1 VSIRQYGSGEER
13 QKHGRRPES
22 RIYSVAAIPF
32 CRRPILESDNEQP
45 GEPTGQPRRPRR
57 RRRRRRGGRHF
68 SAGDAAAQNE
78 PLANA
83 NGSLGSDS
91 LPGGGTPSANAGP
104 QANGQPFDRPRRRR
118 RRRRGHW
125 NPNGGGAD
133 YARAEPAPAGQPFDA
148 RPELAEPEPGP
159 GSEPDDDFGWEAEPE
174 GEEAAFEAP
183 SDSAQ
188 APLDSQGPPPGEP
201 WRDRPRRRRR
211 RRRGG
216 GGGPVPD
223 ERLRQM
229 LDLLRREF
237 GLRHFRPGQEEV
249 IRAVLDGRDA
259 LAVMPTGGGKS
270 LTYQLPS
277 LVLPGLTVVV
287 SPLIALI
294 RDQFEKL
301 RAQGIETVRVD
312 SSLTGTEKEEALAL
326 LEEGSQKIALI
337 TPEGATGAAFKKR
350 IADQKV
356 SLLVIDEAH
365 CVSEWGHDFR
375 PSYLALGALAEDL
388 GRPTVLALTATAP
401 PLVRDEIVKRLGLRE
416 PAIVVR
422 PVARPNLRF
431 EVKQCMTEDVKRR
444 ELVQY
449 LRRLRRPGIVY
460 CSTVKDVEELGALCK
475 IARIPA
481 EIYHGRLTKAER
493 DHAHKRFMSSGKR
506 IVMIATSAFGL
517 GVDKPDIR
525 YVLHYQVP
533 GSLEAYVQEA
543 GRAGRDGLPARCI
556 LLWDPRD
563 IDVQRHFLSEGP
575 TTRSQ
580 IKKVVEGL
588 SAWTQDGRAVE
599 ASTLAMATEVGVTRT
614 KAILEGLR
622 DASLVSETDGAF
634 SLSREID
641 VNEAVKLLSRRNEE
655 RKTTDRRRLESI
667 IHYANNTDECRMMH
681 IRRYFE
687 DGEPTPCGH
696 CDICEPKLRRRRRRS
711 KGRGGRP
718 MDSGRDE
725 DE

>member
-1 VSIRQYGSGEER
+1 MEPSAHSLNGSDPAPPYADGAPR
-13 QKHGRRPES
+13 
-22 RIYSVAAIPF
+22 
-32 CRRPILESDNEQP
+32 EQP
-45 GEPTGQPRRPRR
+45 FAAPQLGAHRRR
-57 RRRRRRGGRHF
+57 RRRRRRGGRRPYGANGEENAAPRTDEPRMDEPESDF
-68 SAGDAAAQNE
+68 EAAEPWDGDADLDGEDAAEESAFASEDGEAAGSAPEPAAGERGDE
-78 PLANA
+78 PL
-83 NGSLGSDS
+83 
-91 LPGGGTPSANAGP
+91 
-104 QANGQPFDRPRRRR
+104 
-118 RRRRGHW
+118 
-125 NPNGGGAD
+125 
-133 YARAEPAPAGQPFDA
+133 
-148 RPELAEPEPGP
+148 
-159 GSEPDDDFGWEAEPE
+159 
-174 GEEAAFEAP
+174 
-183 SDSAQ
+183 
-188 APLDSQGPPPGEP
+188 EP

-211 RRRGG
+211 RRRGGG

-237 GLRHFRPGQEEV
+237 GLRHFRPGQEDV
-249 IRAVLDGRDA
+249 IRAVLDARDT
-259 LAVMPTGGGKS
+259 LAVLPTGGGKS

-277 LVLPGLTVVV
+277 LLLPGLTVVV

-301 RAQGIETVRVD
+301 REQGIETVRVD
-312 SSLTGTEKEEALAL
+312 SSLTGTEKEEALSL
-326 LEEGSQKIALI
+326 LEEGSQKIVLI
-337 TPEGATGAAFKKR
+337 TPEGATGPAFKKR

-401 PLVRDEIVKRLGLRE
+401 PLVREEIVKRLALRD
-416 PAIVVR
+416 PAVVVR

-431 EVKQCMTEDVKRR
+431 EVKQCLNEDVKRR

-506 IVMIATSAFGL
+506 IVMVATSAFGL

-543 GRAGRDGLPARCI
+543 GRGGRDGLPTRCI

-575 TTRSQ
+575 ATRSQ

-588 SAWTQDGRAVE
+588 SAWTKDGRAVD
-599 ASTLAMATEVGVTRT
+599 ASVLAMATEVGVTRT

-622 DASLVSETDGAF
+622 DASLVAETDGQF

-667 IHYANNTDECRMMH
+667 IHYANNTEECRMMH

-696 CDICEPKLRRRRRRS
+696 CDICEPKLRRRRRRP

-718 MDSGRDE
+718 GGPDRDD